1 MLCAAFVLQIDAVFW
16 WRKNTVIPRIIILWT
31 RFMLVTVVRE
41 NTTTNI
47 GLTIGVENKSRRL
60 KIE

>member
-16 WRKNTVIPRIIILWT
+16 RRKNTVIPRIIILWT